1 MRIIDVY
8 FAVFGLTN
16 IALIHLACC
25 MDDIKSKCVFYAVA
39 CVVTSRMSLDMYIYA
54 NANYSTAFCPGLL
67 SMAWM
72 EAVLLRFIIHRMKKI
87 CKFASCDFAGH
98 NIRGSCAGLPQQH
111 FIQIL
116 CGLIYL
122 VFITV

>member
-1 MRIIDVY
+1 MPIIDVY

-72 EAVLLRFIIHRMKKI
+72 EVVLLRFIIHRMKKYASSPPVI
-87 CKFASCDFAGH
+87 LLVTTFAVTALDSYS
-98 NIRGSCAGLPQQH
+98 IYQQH
-111 FIQIL
+111 HNNTL
-116 CGLIYL
+116 YRYY
-122 VFITV
+122 VD